1 MRALIQRVS
10 HASVVIDGETRASIR
25 KGYVVLLGVRK
36 GDLAE
41 DAEFLASKCAHLRVM
56 EDPEGKMNLSL
67 GDVGGSVIVVSQFTL
82 YGDIIRGRRPSF
94 DKAALPGDA
103 RLLYE
108 YFVHRTKEFDVKV
121 ETGRFQAAM
130 DVTIRNFGPVTIFC
144 DTFDRRK

>member
-1 MRALIQRVS
+1 MRILVQRVRE
-10 HASVVIDGETRASIR
+10 ARVEVEGAIVGEI
-25 KGYVVLLGVRK
+25 GLGLLVFLGIAK
-36 GDLAE
+36 QDTTDDAEYLAE
-41 DAEFLASKCAHLRVM
+41 KVVHLRIFPD
-56 EDPEGKMNLSL
+56 EEGKMNRSVLEIA
-67 GDVGGSVIVVSQFTL
+67 GSILVVSQFTL

>member
-1 MRALIQRVS
+1 MRILVQRVRE
-10 HASVVIDGETRASIR
+10 ARVEVEGAIVGEI
-25 KGYVVLLGVRK
+25 GLGLLVFLGIAK
-36 GDLAE
+36 QDTTDDAEYLAE
-41 DAEFLASKCAHLRVM
+41 KVVHLRIFPD
-56 EDPEGKMNLSL
+56 EEGKMNRS
-67 GDVGGSVIVVSQFTL
+67 VVEIAGSILVVSQFTL